1 VSSRQLDSFSDGGI
15 RQSTLV
21 AVFSGIQGRFPL
33 RAHAVEPPP
42 IGPWPKP
49 AAPQGVSRV
58 AYQAGSKYYPPLSKE
73 STEWHLPLVMGRA
86 AAQGVWPPS

>member
-33 RAHAVEPPP
+33 RAHAVEPSSGNGEGCSTRGLASL
-42 IGPWPKP
+42 IGV
-49 AAPQGVSRV
+49 GVDATRD
-58 AYQAGSKYYPPLSKE
+58 LRE
-73 STEWHLPLVMGRA
+73 S
-86 AAQGVWPPS
+86 